1 MTCTTCG
8 RSKRDQPV
16 SWIIAILIDPGIA
29 YISPWTI
36 PGVIG
41 RLLGSDDP
49 NGRILRPR
57 DRRARRVD
65 DDVHRLDPCL
75 PLVCVAGVVLFSSAV
90 YFAEAG
96 TQDSFFKSI
105 PDAFWWAVVTMTT
118 VGYGDMR
125 YRATGDVKPT
135 EPVFSSLHCRCGA
148 ILVGGILRGGRLREF
163 VLQVHSGRV
172 LVGRCHDDDRGLW

>member
-1 MTCTTCG
+1 MSCEA
-8 RSKRDQPV
+8 SV
-16 SWIIAILIDPGIA
+16 
-29 YISPWTI
+29 
-36 PGVIG
+36 
-41 RLLGSDDP
+41 
-49 NGRILRPR
+49 
-57 DRRARRVD
+57 
-65 DDVHRLDPCL
+65 

-125 YRATGDVKPT
+125 YRATGGVKPT
-135 EPVFSSLHCRCGA
+135 EPVFSSLHYRCGA
-148 ILVGGILRGGRLREF
+148 ILIGGILRGGRLREF

>member
-1 MTCTTCG
+1 MIG
-8 RSKRDQPV
+8 RSPGSADQV
-16 SWIIAILIDPGIA
+16 AAIKSLASNEWSRCVHDA
-29 YISPWTI
+29 
-36 PGVIG
+36 
-41 RLLGSDDP
+41 
-49 NGRILRPR
+49 
-57 DRRARRVD
+57 AD

-125 YRATGDVKPT
+125 YRATGGVKPT

>member
-1 MTCTTCG
+1 M
-8 RSKRDQPV
+8 
-16 SWIIAILIDPGIA
+16 
-29 YISPWTI
+29 
-36 PGVIG
+36 
-41 RLLGSDDP
+41 
-49 NGRILRPR
+49 
-57 DRRARRVD
+57 
-65 DDVHRLDPCL
+65 
-75 PLVCVAGVVLFSSAV
+75 CVPGVVLFSSAV

-96 TQDSFFKSI
+96 SQDSFFKSI

-125 YRATGDVKPT
+125 YKATGGVKPT

-148 ILVGGILRGGRLREF
+148 ILIGGILRGGRLREF

>member
-1 MTCTTCG
+1 MNTTWG
-8 RSKRDQPV
+8 IPD
-16 SWIIAILIDPGIA
+16 AIRK
-29 YISPWTI
+29 TN
-36 PGVIG
+36 
-41 RLLGSDDP
+41 GSDDLSS
-49 NGRILRPR
+49 RSLASARPMYTT
-57 DRRARRVD
+57 RVD
-65 DDVHRLDPCL
+65 DDVYRPDSCL

-125 YRATGDVKPT
+125 YRTTGDVKPT

>member
-1 MTCTTCG
+1 MDG
-8 RSKRDQPV
+8 KV
-16 SWIIAILIDPGIA
+16 A
-29 YISPWTI
+29 
-36 PGVIG
+36 
-41 RLLGSDDP
+41 
-49 NGRILRPR
+49 
-57 DRRARRVD
+57 
-65 DDVHRLDPCL
+65 CL
-75 PLVCVAGVVLFSSAV
+75 EASVPLVCVSGVVLFSSAV

-125 YRATGDVKPT
+125 YRATGGVKPT

-148 ILVGGILRGGRLREF
+148 ILIGGILRGGRLREF

-172 LVGRCHDDDRGLW
+172 LVGRCHDDDRGLWWHDVWCTHFHLRL

>member
-1 MTCTTCG
+1 MYTM
-8 RSKRDQPV
+8 
-16 SWIIAILIDPGIA
+16 
-29 YISPWTI
+29 
-36 PGVIG
+36 
-41 RLLGSDDP
+41 RL
-49 NGRILRPR
+49 
-57 DRRARRVD
+57 D
-65 DDVHRLDPCL
+65 DDVYRPDPCL

-125 YRATGDVKPT
+125 YRATGGVKPT

-148 ILVGGILRGGRLREF
+148 ILVSGILRGGRLREF
-163 VLQVHSGRV
+163 ILQVHSGRV